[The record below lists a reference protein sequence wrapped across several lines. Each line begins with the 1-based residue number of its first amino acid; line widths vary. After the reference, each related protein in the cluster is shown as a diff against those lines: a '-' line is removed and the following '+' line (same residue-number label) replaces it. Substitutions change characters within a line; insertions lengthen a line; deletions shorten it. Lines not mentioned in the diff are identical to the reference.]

1 MGYRSDVSVVIYPDE
16 RNQEKYD
23 MLKVLMGTT
32 FKDTVA
38 LFDANMEWRDEGCAL
53 IFNIVDV
60 KWYDSYTDVQ
70 AFLHMLNV
78 LANEVKEGGIE
89 GYNYEMVRLGEESD
103 DIEFTEGGEYTAGVI
118 CVSRVV
124 DINI

>member
-1 MGYRSDVSVVIYPDE
+1 MGYRSDVTVVVYPDE
-16 RNQEKYD
+16 RDQDKYNT
-23 MLKVLMGTT
+23 LKVLMGTT

-70 AFLHMLNV
+70 AFLRMLSV
-78 LANEVKEGGIE
+78 LANEGEDGIE

-103 DIEFTEGGEYTAGVI
+103 DIEQTEGGEYTAGVI

>member
-16 RNQEKYD
+16 CNQEKYD

-60 KWYDSYTDVQ
+60 KWYDSYPDVQ
-70 AFLHMLNV
+70 AFLRMLSMLENDTD
-78 LANEVKEGGIE
+78 GGIA
-89 GYNYEMVRLGEESD
+89 GYNYEMVRLGEDTD
-103 DIEFTEGGEYTAGVI
+103 DIEFTEGGEYTANVI

>member
-1 MGYRSDVSVVIYPDE
+1 MGYRSDVTVVIYPDQCD
-16 RNQEKYD
+16 QEKYD
-23 MLKVLMGTT
+23 TLKVLMGTT

-38 LFDANMEWRDEGCAL
+38 LFDANMEWRDEGYAL

-60 KWYDSYTDVQ
+60 KWYDSYPDVQ
-70 AFLHMLNV
+70 AFLHMLSV
-78 LANEVKEGGIE
+78 LANEGEDGIE
-89 GYNYEMVRLGEESD
+89 GYNYDMVRLGEESD
-103 DIEFTEGGEYTAGVI
+103 DIEQTEGGEYTAGVI